1 MKKAIILFI
10 ISVVIL
16 ISLLI
21 YKSYTKSPIEPTQPA
36 KKYIPVERLETVN
49 YKKSKKTLSNN
60 KIEKQDKQYLGP
72 AVDEHTK
79 DIFEKEQQLYNARRE
94 CSKLYLGKDSA
105 AFDSCYS
112 HVNSKYGVH
121 RLSIIPR

>member
-36 KKYIPVERLETVN
+36 KKYIPVEQLETVN

-72 AVDEHTK
+72 ALSGQGLKDVEKIKKWDEENRRCWKKYAK
-79 DIFEKEQQLYNARRE
+79 D
-94 CSKLYLGKDSA
+94 GKPTAAYSA
-105 AFDSCYS
+105 CFDSIRY
-112 HVNSKYGVH
+112 
-121 RLSIIPR
+121 LLPFDL

>member
-49 YKKSKKTLSNN
+49 YKKTKT
-60 KIEKQDKQYLGP
+60 KEKLNEPKFLGP
-72 AVDEHTK
+72 ALDEQGLK
-79 DIFEKEQQLYNARRE
+79 DVEKIKKWNDENRR
-94 CSKLYLGKDSA
+94 CWNKYAKDGKTTAAYSA
-105 AFDSCYS
+105 CFDSIRY
-112 HVNSKYGVH
+112 
-121 RLSIIPR
+121 LLPFDM

>member
-10 ISVVIL
+10 ISLMIL

-60 KIEKQDKQYLGP
+60 KIEKKYLGL
-72 AVDEHTK
+72 ALDERSK
-79 DIFEKEQQLYNARRE
+79 IIFEKEQRLSNARRD

-105 AFDSCYS
+105 AFDSCFSY
-112 HVNSKYGVH
+112 VNSKYGVH
-121 RLSIIPR
+121 RLSIFPR